1 MLRSSLLA
9 LPIIL
14 VACGSPPVAPDDAG
28 TADTGTEDAAVERD
42 AAPEDAF
49 VAPPDDSPW
58 KGPFVMRPDTTAVV
72 VRWESR
78 LMPAQIAVDYRPEA
92 GGTDEMATGTSR
104 ETVTLLDYQPA
115 FATEPDVPGTYFVNE
130 VEITGLA
137 PATCY
142 TYEIAG
148 YPDAAGRFCTMHEAT
163 DHTTPVV
170 FYAIG
175 DTSPGVMQTLR
186 LISHTDPATT
196 EFSIHV
202 GDIQYY
208 STLIESQQL
217 WFSLMEPMLR
227 ANAFMPCV
235 GNHEDEREHEF
246 ADIYERLFASP
257 GRDGNTLWY
266 HYESGGVHFIS
277 LSTEHDIALGSEQH
291 DWFTATMDRIEAE
304 PGYRFTVVYFHRPIY
319 TVASYRPSLENRAAI
334 EAVITTHN
342 VPLVLAGHMHA
353 YERFQ
358 IDDIT
363 HVTTGSG
370 GFLDAEATLD
380 DNVMDFPE
388 DAARRVVTGHYFEVM
403 VIEVVPDT
411 GVPGGSVIQARA
423 FDEMGAMQDNFEIH
437 VPPPT

>member
-1 MLRSSLLA
+1 MARLALLSLL
-9 LPIIL
+9 L
-14 VACGSPPVAPDDAG
+14 VACDPGVVPPTDAG
-28 TADTGTEDAAVERD
+28 RAADTGGEDAASPVD
-42 AAPEDAF
+42 ADGVDAF

-58 KGPFVMRPDTTAVV
+58 KGPFVMRPSTDAVV
-72 VRWESR
+72 VRWETR
-78 LMPAQIAVDYRPEA
+78 IVPAQVAIDYRPEA
-92 GGTDEMATGTSR
+92 GGPDEMATGAAR

-115 FATEPDVPGTYFVNE
+115 FATEPDVPGTYFVSE
-130 VEITGLA
+130 VEITGLL

-148 YPDAAGRFCTMHEAT
+148 YPEAHGRFCTMHEAT
-163 DHTTPVV
+163 DHTTPVR

-186 LISHTDPATT
+186 LIAHTDPATT
-196 EFSIHV
+196 EFSVHV

-235 GNHEDEREHEF
+235 GNHEDELAHEF
-246 ADIYERLFASP
+246 TDIYERLFASP

-277 LSTEHDIALGSEQH
+277 LSTEHPIALGTEQH

-304 PGYRFTVVYFHRPIY
+304 PGYRFTIVYFHRPIY
-319 TVASYRPSLENRAAI
+319 SVASYAPSLENRAAI
-334 EAVITTHN
+334 EAVITTHR

-358 IDDIT
+358 IGDVT

-380 DNVMDFPE
+380 ANVADFPA
-388 DAARRVVTGHYFEVM
+388 DAARRVVSGHYFEVM
-403 VIEVVPDT
+403 VIEVVPDP
-411 GVPGGSVIQARA
+411 GAPGGSVIQARA
-423 FDEMGAMQDNFEIH
+423 IDELGMMQDDFEIH
-437 VPPPT
+437 VPAP

>member
-1 MLRSSLLA
+1 MLRRATLA
-9 LPIIL
+9 LLL
-14 VACGSPPVAPDDAG
+14 VACNPPAAAPDAG
-28 TADTGTEDAAVERD
+28 ADTGMMEADAS
-42 AAPEDAF
+42 

-58 KGPFVMRPDTTAVV
+58 KGPFVMRPATDAVV

-78 LMPAQIAVDYRPEA
+78 LMPAQVAVDYRPEA
-92 GGTDEMATGTSR
+92 GGPDETATGTSL
-104 ETVTLLDYQPA
+104 ETLVMLEYTPA
-115 FATEPDVPGTYFVNE
+115 FATEPDVPGTYYVNE
-130 VEITGLA
+130 VELTGLT

-148 YPDAAGRFCTMHEAT
+148 YPDAHGRFCTMHEPT
-163 DHTTPVV
+163 DHTTPIT

-186 LISHTDPATT
+186 LIAHTDPAMT
-196 EFSIHV
+196 EFSVHV

-208 STLIESQQL
+208 STLVESQQL

-227 ANAFMPCV
+227 ANAFLPCV
-235 GNHEDEREHEF
+235 GNHEDERPHEF
-246 ADIYERLFASP
+246 DDIYERLFGHA
-257 GRDGNTLWY
+257 GRDGVTRWY

-277 LSTEHDIALGSEQH
+277 LSTEDDIALGSEQN
-291 DWFTATMDRIEAE
+291 DWFRATMDRIETE

-319 TVASYRPSLENRAAI
+319 SLASYAPNLDNRAAI

-370 GFLDAEATLD
+370 GFLDAEGTLD
-380 DNVMDFPE
+380 DNEMAFPA
-388 DAARRVVTGHYFEVM
+388 DVPRRLVVGHYFEVM

-423 FDEMGAMQDNFEIH
+423 IDEMGTMQDSFEIH
-437 VPPPT
+437 VPPWT